1 MPTIER
7 LVAREILDSRGRPT
21 VAVTCG
27 LRGGAAAAASVPSG
41 ASTGAAEALELR
53 DNDPARYRG
62 LGCRKAVANVNDV
75 IAAAV
80 LGKELA
86 DQAALDHLLIGLDG
100 TPNKAKLGANAIL
113 AVSLAFARACAAE
126 RGVPLYRH
134 FADVIGRPLKSLPRL
149 TVNLFSGGKHAGGPA
164 HTPAGAVQMPIQD
177 ILVVPASARRSTSDC
192 RRVRRLLRAVDRDES
207 EVQRPPAP
215 ADARRQPA
223 VPDIDTALA
232 DAVEAQRRRLADGR
246 RARLDVASSPFH
258 DDATTTRRHNQDRR
272 PRPARQ
278 LTWSTS

>member
-27 LRGGAAAAASVPSG
+27 LRGGAAASASVPSG

-134 FADVIGRPLKSLPRL
+134 FADVIGS
-149 TVNLFSGGKHAGGPA
+149 
-164 HTPAGAVQMPIQD
+164 
-177 ILVVPASARRSTSDC
+177 RSSHS
-192 RRVRRLLRAVDRDES
+192 R
-207 EVQRPPAP
+207 
-215 ADARRQPA
+215 
-223 VPDIDTALA
+223 
-232 DAVEAQRRRLADGR
+232 G
-246 RARLDVASSPFH
+246 SP
-258 DDATTTRRHNQDRR
+258 
-272 PRPARQ
+272 
-278 LTWSTS
+278 